1 MPWVI
6 KRRAFLIRLFG
17 GCGFCGE
24 VHSPLEGRHQF
35 GPRDR
40 GDLPITI
47 LAAEQLTRR
56 WRKLRKKRK
65 TLAQLN
71 ARGRHK
77 LPIETKKL
85 RYAAEFF
92 ATLFANKRA
101 AKRLK
106 RLLPVLER
114 LQDGLGELN
123 DIAVDKE
130 RLGAIGVRHGSKPNR
145 ACAAGLLSEREDA
158 RVEAAMAVAT
168 EAYAELAKVKPFWR

>member
-1 MPWVI
+1 MPQM
-6 KRRAFLIRLFG
+6 RRLS
-17 GCGFCGE
+17 E
-24 VHSPLEGRHQF
+24 
-35 GPRDR
+35 
-40 GDLPITI
+40 
-47 LAAEQLTRR
+47 
-56 WRKLRKKRK
+56 
-65 TLAQLN
+65 
-71 ARGRHK
+71 
-77 LPIETKKL
+77 
-85 RYAAEFF
+85 
-92 ATLFANKRA
+92 
-101 AKRLK
+101 LK